1 MISKI
6 KLTQREILYTF
17 SNEFFPKFFLFIHC
31 QEDASQGNGLCRLDR
46 HRRCRSSFSRY
57 YVI

>member
-31 QEDASQGNGLCRLDR
+31 QEDAS
-46 HRRCRSSFSRY
+46 
-57 YVI
+57 